1 MRKRLT
7 FRVSVNLPLHLCKL
21 QLSVER
27 FVPGQSIPFH
37 FGAGLEHVRE
47 RVLFPPPHFTLHGCH
62 DDHLLQLPFTDDKNK
77 QSMT

>member
-27 FVPGQSIPFH
+27 FVPGQSVPFH

-47 RVLFPPPHFTLHGCH
+47 RVLFPPPQFTLHGRH